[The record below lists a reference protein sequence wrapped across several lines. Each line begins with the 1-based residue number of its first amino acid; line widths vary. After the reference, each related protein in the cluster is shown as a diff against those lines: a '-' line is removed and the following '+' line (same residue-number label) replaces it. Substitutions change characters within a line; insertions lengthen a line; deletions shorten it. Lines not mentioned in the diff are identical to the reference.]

1 MTKILSLDLG
11 IHTGWACNTEEGL
24 RYGTINLRKSKK
36 DTRGQIYYELNNW
49 LIRMVWKNVE
59 RSDVDMVA
67 YEMPHNRGGAT
78 TEMLNT
84 FAGTVQMVC
93 YIWKIPHRSVH
104 SLTIKKFMTGSGK
117 ATKEDMIKAV
127 QKKHPGIKDLDEHQ
141 ADAIALLCFMKAE
154 QLRNDIE
161 HCPLRND

>member
-11 IHTGWACNTEEGL
+11 IHTGWAINDKNGL
-24 RYGTINLRKSKK
+24 RYGTINFRKSRK
-36 DTRGQIYYELNNW
+36 DTRGRIYYEFYDW
-49 LIRMVWKNVE
+49 LDSRLWIGGEWSKVKMI
-59 RSDVDMVA
+59 A
-67 YEMPHNRGGAT
+67 YEQPHNRGGAT

-84 FAGTVQMVC
+84 FAGIVQMVC

>member
-1 MTKILSLDLG
+1 MMKILSLDLG
-11 IHTGWACNTEEGL
+11 IHTGWAYNAKEGL
-24 RYGTINLRKSKK
+24 RYGAINFRQSKK
-36 DTRGQIYYELNNW
+36 DIRGQIYYEFYHW
-49 LIRMVWKNVE
+49 LGSILLMGEGEIRMI
-59 RSDVDMVA
+59 A
-67 YEMPHNRGGAT
+67 YEQPHNRGGAT

-84 FAGTVQMVC
+84 FAGIVQIIC

-127 QKKHPGIKDLDEHQ
+127 QKEYPGIKDLDEHQ